1 MSNVHIV
8 LQGKGGVGKSL
19 AASML
24 AQFLT
29 SRGETPLCID
39 TDPTNATFAGFKAL
53 NVRKLA
59 LLEDGDINPRN
70 FDAMMELIA
79 GSKEAV
85 VVDSGASTYNPL
97 SAYMFDNG
105 VPEVIADLGHKL
117 VLHTIVVGGQALVDT
132 LAGFASVAEAFPD
145 PAAIVVWLNPYHGP
159 IEHEGKSFEQL
170 KAYKDLKDRV
180 AAIVTLPDLKRET
193 FGADVQ
199 EMLAERKTLD
209 EAMAN
214 AALPLMQ
221 RHRLGRVRDAVFGE
235 LSKAAII

>member
-132 LAGFASVAEAFPD
+132 LAGFASVAEAFPA

-170 KAYKDLKDRV
+170 KAYKELKDRV

-235 LSKAAII
+235 LAKAAII

>member
-59 LLEDGDINPRN
+59 LLADGDINPRN

-132 LAGFASVAEAFPD
+132 LAGFASVAEAFPA

-235 LSKAAII
+235 LAKAAII

>member
-24 AQFLT
+24 AQFLK

-39 TDPTNATFAGFKAL
+39 TDPTNATFAGFKSL

-59 LLEDGDINPRN
+59 LLENGDINSRN

-79 GSKEAV
+79 GSKDAV

-97 SAYMFDNG
+97 SAYMFDNAA
-105 VPEVIADLGHKL
+105 PEVIADLGHQL
-117 VLHTIVVGGQALVDT
+117 ILHTIIVGGQSLVDT
-132 LAGFASVAEAFPD
+132 LAGFASVAEAFPA
-145 PAAIVVWLNPYHGP
+145 PAVIVVWLNPYHGP
-159 IEHEGKSFEQL
+159 IEYEGKTFEQM
-170 KAYKDLKDRV
+170 KAYRDVKDRV
-180 AAIVTLPDLKRET
+180 AAIVKLPDLKRET

-199 EMLAERKTLD
+199 EMLAERKTLE
-209 EAMAN
+209 EAMASET
-214 AALPLMQ
+214 LPLMQ

-235 LSKAAII
+235 LTKAAII

>member
-97 SAYMFDNG
+97 SAYMFDNA
-105 VPEVIADLGHKL
+105 VPDVIADLGHKL
-117 VLHTIVVGGQALVDT
+117 VLHTLVVGGQALVDT
-132 LAGFASVAEAFPD
+132 LAGFASVAEAFPA

-180 AAIVTLPDLKRET
+180 TAIVTLPDLKRET

-199 EMLAERKTLD
+199 DMLAERKTLD
-209 EAMAN
+209 EAMQN
-214 AALPLMQ
+214 ATLPLMQ

>member
-132 LAGFASVAEAFPD
+132 LAGFASVAEAFPA

-221 RHRLGRVRDAVFGE
+221 RHRLGRMRDAVFGE
-235 LSKAAII
+235 LAKAAII

>member
-132 LAGFASVAEAFPD
+132 LAGFASVAEAFPA

-170 KAYKDLKDRV
+170 KAYKDLKDAWRRSSRSPISSGRRS
-180 AAIVTLPDLKRET
+180 ALTFKRCS
-193 FGADVQ
+193 
-199 EMLAERKTLD
+199 R
-209 EAMAN
+209 N
-214 AALPLMQ
+214 AKRSMKRWRTRRSP
-221 RHRLGRVRDAVFGE
+221 
-235 LSKAAII
+235 

>member
-132 LAGFASVAEAFPD
+132 LAGFASVAEAFPA

-170 KAYKDLKDRV
+170 KAYKDLKDRE

-235 LSKAAII
+235 LAKAAII

>member
-105 VPEVIADLGHKL
+105 VPDVIADLGHKL

-132 LAGFASVAEAFPD
+132 LAGFASVAEAFPA

-180 AAIVTLPDLKRET
+180 AAIVTLPDLRRET

>member
-97 SAYMFDNG
+97 SAYMFDNA
-105 VPEVIADLGHKL
+105 VPDVIADLGHKL
-117 VLHTIVVGGQALVDT
+117 VLHTLVVGGQALVDT
-132 LAGFASVAEAFPD
+132 LAGFASVAEAFPA

-199 EMLAERKTLD
+199 DMLAERKTLD
-209 EAMAN
+209 EAMQN
-214 AALPLMQ
+214 ATLPLMQ

>member
-132 LAGFASVAEAFPD
+132 LAGFASVAEAFPA

-214 AALPLMQ
+214 AAQPQKQ

>member
-132 LAGFASVAEAFPD
+132 LAGFASVAEAFPA

-221 RHRLGRVRDAVFGE
+221 RHRLGRVCDAVFGE
-235 LSKAAII
+235 LAKAAII

>member
-105 VPEVIADLGHKL
+105 VPEVIADLGHKP

-132 LAGFASVAEAFPD
+132 LAGFASVAEAFPA

-235 LSKAAII
+235 LAKAAII

>member
-105 VPEVIADLGHKL
+105 VPDVIADLGHKL